1 MRNDNRPKVYRTLA
15 MLCESESLSDSQL
28 KAYQTRLQ
36 EYRTYLEAVS
46 RLANCGNVCITEEA
60 VMIGDNGL
68 LTGESLNA
76 LQHAGAISVYNT
88 LQQNNWEFPAH
99 TTVPDDFLD
108 SEKPIRSDWPSV
120 FVSECFVEGEK
131 AKLHG
136 SARPLRSFLP
146 PSIVFRSAADIDD
159 DLPEP
164 ELPASSALGP
174 ESGLE
179 IVSTNEGLAI
189 RKTND
194 RDSSVECIPIDE
206 YYYGRQEGSSTYVE
220 EKAEFRFKCAVC
232 QRMFYSNVKLMYH
245 IMGHVDESIQV
256 LLGFPLYQCRICNR
270 ALANAFCLRAHLEK
284 DHGGS
289 TVVETAKV
297 DGSEG
302 TGSQF
307 AATGFSCR
315 ICGKEA
321 ASDLAL
327 AHHLQSTH
335 RQREMPY
342 VCRICLFRSSLYE
355 DLLDHFKKAH
365 GGSNHLLCTYC
376 LRIFTPS
383 DARVP
388 GISLMSPTSGGSSGG
403 VSTAG
408 LGAGVGQTQVY
419 LQHLRM
425 HQVQHQLRRCPACRL
440 NFTNKSDYQVHRR
453 LDHKACSSSAAAA
466 EQQQLKEQQMQ
477 QEQQMT
483 QEQQVQ
489 IHLEE
494 QQEEELGEHVESQV
508 EEPHDVEEFMVSMCN
523 FFSQKRFIDIL
534 KTIPS
539 VFFQSNEISKEAD
552 SMEPVVQQQ
561 QEMGEN
567 EVTKSSLGEN
577 VAAEEHQ
584 LTTTDTV
591 AVPSDADAAATAA
604 AVAAAEEE
612 NRVILLNAPEPS
624 RTKDLSATQ
633 LPPEAAQLTCL
644 ECGDPLSSDD
654 HKQYLPC
661 SACVFATCCAAGF
674 TRHVHR
680 AHMYPV
686 GTDVGAAAHTGSPM
700 IRPIV
705 TFDWL
710 IRNMPPIEVETST
723 AETPTEIATTT
734 TTTTADLMEVEYPSA
749 AEVGTEV
756 VADVQ
761 FACPRCALSG
771 VDGNTLARHL
781 VEECGV
787 EGATLQPDPEI
798 VSARLEAEEQ
808 LRLQQEQHQQ
818 QIAYVAGAVQDS
830 DTGMYTL
837 QASSEGDPASASLQE
852 TATDV
857 AGAPVAIEQQA
868 VTLGT
873 AGNLPATIDIT
884 DAGGE
889 VVQRLVLPEDL
900 QLEPGQTL
908 VLIQGEDGQPQLAVI
923 NQADWDA
930 NNQQQMVMQ
939 TDDDTSNL
947 LLYGNAEADMAE
959 EKENQL

>member
-1 MRNDNRPKVYRTLA
+1 MLRNDNRSKVYRTLA

-88 LQQNNWEFPAH
+88 LQQNNWEFPVPEEGEVAVVKAH

-179 IVSTNEGLAI
+179 IVSTSDGLAI
-189 RKTND
+189 RKTSD

-245 IMGHVDESIQV
+245 IMGHVDEPIQG

-284 DHGGS
+284 DHGGA
-289 TVVETAKV
+289 TVVETSKA
-297 DGSEG
+297 DGPEG
-302 TGSQF
+302 SRPQLT
-307 AATGFSCR
+307 ATGFSCR

-365 GGSNHLLCTYC
+365 SGSNHLLCTYC

-388 GISLMSPTSGGSSGG
+388 GISLMSPTSGGGSGG

-466 EQQQLKEQQMQ
+466 EQQLKEQQMQ
-477 QEQQMT
+477 QEQEMA
-483 QEQQVQ
+483 QEQQAQ
-489 IHLEE
+489 IQLEE
-494 QQEEELGEHVESQV
+494 QREQELVEHVDGQV
-508 EEPHDVEEFMVSMCN
+508 QEAHDVEEFMTDA
-523 FFSQKRFIDIL
+523 I
-534 KTIPS
+534 
-539 VFFQSNEISKEAD
+539 
-552 SMEPVVQQQ
+552 EPAVQQQEQQQ
-561 QEMGEN
+561 QETGES
-567 EVTKSSLGEN
+567 EAAKSSLGESA
-577 VAAEEHQ
+577 AAEQQQ
-584 LTTTDTV
+584 LTISDT
-591 AVPSDADAAATAA
+591 AGASADAEAA
-604 AVAAAEEE
+604 ALAAAAAAAAEEE

-624 RTKDLSATQ
+624 RTKDLSTTQ

-680 AHMYPV
+680 AHMYPP

-710 IRNMPPIEVETST
+710 TRYMPPVEEEAPGTEVST
-723 AETPTEIATTT
+723 EEAAAVDP
-734 TTTTADLMEVEYPSA
+734 MEVDYPSV
-749 AEVGTEV
+749 AEAEAEV

-798 VSARLEAEEQ
+798 VSARMEAEEQ
-808 LRLQQEQHQQ
+808 MRLQQEQQQ
-818 QIAYVAGAVQDS
+818 QQQQVAYEAGGVHDS
-830 DTGMYTL
+830 DTGVYAL
-837 QASSEGDPASASLQE
+837 QAAAGDPTSASLHE
-852 TATDV
+852 ATTDT

-923 NQADWDA
+923 NQAEWDA
-930 NNQQQMVMQ
+930 SSQQQMVMQ
-939 TDDDTSNL
+939 TEDDTSNL
-947 LLYGNAEADMAE
+947 LLYGNTEADMAE

>member
-1 MRNDNRPKVYRTLA
+1 MLRNDSRSKVYRTLA

-28 KAYQTRLQ
+28 KAYQTQ
-36 EYRTYLEAVS
+36 GEVAV
-46 RLANCGNVCITEEA
+46 LK
-60 VMIGDNGL
+60 
-68 LTGESLNA
+68 
-76 LQHAGAISVYNT
+76 
-88 LQQNNWEFPAH
+88 AH

-245 IMGHVDESIQV
+245 IMGHVDEPIQS

-289 TVVETAKV
+289 TVVETSKG

-302 TGSQF
+302 TGSQL

-403 VSTAG
+403 VSTVG

-466 EQQQLKEQQMQ
+466 EQQQLKEQQIH
-477 QEQQMT
+477 QEQQMA

-489 IHLEE
+489 IQLEE
-494 QQEEELGEHVESQV
+494 QREQELGEHVESQAQ
-508 EEPHDVEEFMVSMCN
+508 EAHDVEEF
-523 FFSQKRFIDIL
+523 ITDAI
-534 KTIPS
+534 
-539 VFFQSNEISKEAD
+539 
-552 SMEPVVQQQ
+552 EPVVQQQ
-561 QEMGEN
+561 QQEEMGES
-567 EVTKSSLGEN
+567 EAKSSLGEN
-577 VAAEEHQ
+577 VAAEQQQ
-584 LTTTDTV
+584 LAMSDAGGASV
-591 AVPSDADAAATAA
+591 DADAAAIAS
-604 AVAAAEEE
+604 AAAEEE

-680 AHMYPV
+680 AHMYPP

-700 IRPIV
+700 IRPVV

-710 IRNMPPIEVETST
+710 TRHMPPIEVEAPTTEAST
-723 AETPTEIATTT
+723 EETVTAT
-734 TTTTADLMEVEYPSA
+734 DLMEVEYPSV
-749 AEVGTEV
+749 AEAGTEV

-761 FACPRCALSG
+761 FSCPRCALSG

-787 EGATLQPDPEI
+787 EGATLEPDPEI

-808 LRLQQEQHQQ
+808 MRLQQEQQQ
-818 QIAYVAGAVQDS
+818 QQVAYAAGAVHDS

-837 QASSEGDPASASLQE
+837 QAAAEGDPASAGLQE
-852 TATDV
+852 AATDV

-930 NNQQQMVMQ
+930 SNQQQMVMQ
-939 TDDDTSNL
+939 TEDDTSNL